1 MFLDCIKWAF
11 LCLYLLTPV
20 WEDITIYIVL
30 KFNKTNFD
38 KGIDFVVALMYNKSV
53 QWQQYGNKKSDIP

>member
-1 MFLDCIKWAF
+1 MFLDRIKWVF
-11 LCLYLLTPV
+11 LTLYLLTSMRKYL
-20 WEDITIYIVL
+20 TIYIIS

-53 QWQQYGNKKSDIP
+53 QWQQYGNKKSDRP